1 MLLLAGNYHSGEKP
15 HTFTTNQ
22 QDYQLRP
29 SQHHPT
35 RERLREQETTTA
47 LHGTRKAGW
56 SLLARLLSTSPAF
69 ITRNPVVGECV
80 TVSPKSRYNCV
91 CVCIILNGSKLQVG
105 MGIQLSGE
113 IFLSA
118 SDPGFTLKSYEKTK
132 ITKSRV
138 NTVYAAVWRDFTNI
152 PLTKQDDLCFKTPSL
167 HQAWN

>member
-1 MLLLAGNYHSGEKP
+1 MVPGELYWLNPHSQEAWDCLKPSPKINPSFMLLLAGNYHSGEKP
-15 HTFTTNQ
+15 HTFTNNQ

-56 SLLARLLSTSPAF
+56 SLLASLLSTLPAF

-113 IFLSA
+113 IFLKCIG
-118 SDPGFTLKSYEKTK
+118 P
-132 ITKSRV
+132 RV
-138 NTVYAAVWRDFTNI
+138 HSQV
-152 PLTKQDDLCFKTPSL
+152 L
-167 HQAWN
+167 